1 MYGSTSFKCISN
13 GQTDRPSYPAVPNKR
28 ETIYVSA
35 AELAGVP
42 IRVLREKVGS
52 LKDKRHAIVSTLD
65 FLFTGF

>member
-1 MYGSTSFKCISN
+1 
-13 GQTDRPSYPAVPNKR
+13 
-28 ETIYVSA
+28 VSA